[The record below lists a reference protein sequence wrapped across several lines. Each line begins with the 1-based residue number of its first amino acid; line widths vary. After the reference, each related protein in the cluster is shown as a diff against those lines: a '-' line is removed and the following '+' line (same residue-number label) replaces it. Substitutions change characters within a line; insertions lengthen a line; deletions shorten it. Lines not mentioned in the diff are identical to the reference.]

1 MVVLVT
7 AAAVGFSNYAD
18 RCVLRIP
25 TPPLLLPSRHQYF
38 YEEQLHRMECLS
50 QEPVLFEDVLCQM
63 TDMINPEKEGYFTMR
78 DLKRQGKLSGTLFNI
93 LFNLNKFI
101 SFETRD
107 PFLVRQE
114 REDPHL
120 SEWDRF
126 ARTEYVRLAME
137 EEGEDGG
144 GGMWEDS
151 LNEPSF

>member
-1 MVVLVT
+1 
-7 AAAVGFSNYAD
+7 
-18 RCVLRIP
+18 
-25 TPPLLLPSRHQYF
+25 
-38 YEEQLHRMECLS
+38 MECLS